1 MAQAA
6 HIIRFTVKPES
17 ADDFAAIVERA
28 LPHVL
33 DDPTTNSWFVGRSEE
48 DPATFLLA
56 HALDSEEARSA
67 HFSGPAATL
76 ILSEGGPLLAA
87 EPQIENLSVVAG
99 TSVAAATAVGG

>member
-6 HIIRFTVKPES
+6 HIIRFTAKPES
-17 ADDFAAIVERA
+17 ADEFAAIVQRA

-33 DDPTTNSWFVGRSEE
+33 DDPTTTGWFVGRSEE
-48 DPATFLLA
+48 DPTTFVLA
-56 HALDSEEARSA
+56 HALESEEARSA

-87 EPQIENLSVVAG
+87 DPEIENLTVVAA
-99 TSVAAATAVGG
+99 TSVLAGTAIGG

>member
-6 HIIRFTVKPES
+6 HIIRFTAKPES
-17 ADDFAAIVERA
+17 ADEFAAIVQRA

-33 DDPTTNSWFVGRSEE
+33 DDPTTNTWFVGRSEE
-48 DPATFLLA
+48 DPTTFVLA
-56 HALDSEEARSA
+56 HALKSEEARSA

-76 ILSEGGPLLAA
+76 VLSEGGPLLAA

-99 TSVAAATAVGG
+99 TSVLAGTAIGG

>member
-1 MAQAA
+1 MAESA

-48 DPATFLLA
+48 DPATFVLA
-56 HALDSEEARSA
+56 HALDSEQARSD

-76 ILSEGGPLLAA
+76 VLSEGGPLLAA
-87 EPQIENLSVVAG
+87 EPTIENFSFTAG
-99 TSVAAATAVGG
+99 ASNGA

>member
-6 HIIRFTVKPES
+6 HIIRFTAKPES
-17 ADDFAAIVERA
+17 ADDFAAIVQRA

-48 DPATFLLA
+48 DPATFVLA
-56 HALDSEEARSA
+56 HALESEEARSA

-76 ILSEGGPLLAA
+76 ILGEGGPLLAA
-87 EPQIENLSVVAG
+87 EPAIENLSVVAG
-99 TSVAAATAVGG
+99 TSVAAGTAISG